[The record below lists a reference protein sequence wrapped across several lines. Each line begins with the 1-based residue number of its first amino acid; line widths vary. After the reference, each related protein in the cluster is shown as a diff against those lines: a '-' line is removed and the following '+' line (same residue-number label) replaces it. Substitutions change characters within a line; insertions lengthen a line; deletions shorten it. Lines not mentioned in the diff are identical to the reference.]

1 MNYLVDTCILS
12 ELAKR
17 RPNAN
22 VSKWLAGH
30 SSSSQFFVSAVTVGE
45 IMEGIESLPPE
56 DPARRKLSTW
66 FRERILGAYKESI
79 LPFDQDVAVKWG
91 EIKGMTNRMGK
102 ARPDLDAQIAATALV
117 HGLTIVTRN
126 VADMEY
132 TGVKTVN
139 PFGDDA

>member
-17 RPNAN
+17 RPNAK
-22 VSKWLAGH
+22 VAKWLSGH

-66 FRERILGAYKESI
+66 FRERILDVYKESI
-79 LPFDQDVAVKWG
+79 LPFDRDVAVKW
-91 EIKGMTNRMGK
+91 
-102 ARPDLDAQIAATALV
+102 PDLDAQIAATALV

-132 TGVKTVN
+132 TGARTVN
-139 PFGDDA
+139 PFGDGV